1 MLKSRLQTVQIEQTV
16 QTVQTVQTALCWLEN
31 FDCYISPDTDKF
43 ILAIVLDRHP
53 IFTVLCSYFQPGRKL
68 RFLACEILIYTS
80 ADVKWK

>member
-43 ILAIVLDRHP
+43 ILGAIVLDRHP
-53 IFTVLCSYFQPGRKL
+53 IFTVLCGYFQPGEKVTFSRL
-68 RFLACEILIYTS
+68 
-80 ADVKWK
+80 

>member
-43 ILAIVLDRHP
+43 ILGLSRNR
-53 IFTVLCSYFQPGRKL
+53 LG
-68 RFLACEILIYTS
+68 
-80 ADVKWK
+80 